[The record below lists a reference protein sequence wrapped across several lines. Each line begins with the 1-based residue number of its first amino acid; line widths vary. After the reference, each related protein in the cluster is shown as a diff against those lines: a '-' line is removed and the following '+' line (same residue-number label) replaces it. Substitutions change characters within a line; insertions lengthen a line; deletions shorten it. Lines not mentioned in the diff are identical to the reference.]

1 MRFTRAKRTANPHA
15 DFIRRIIESP
25 VIRIEKRLEM
35 AAKLVGHNVFV
46 QLLPDTAVILLIDLN
61 NTVNVS
67 VDVVLKH
74 IFDLHGNA
82 FR

>member
-15 DFIRRIIESP
+15 NFVRRIIESP

-67 VDVVLKH
+67 VDIVLKH
-74 IFDLHGNA
+74 IFDLHENA

>member
-1 MRFTRAKRTANPHA
+1 
-15 DFIRRIIESP
+15 
-25 VIRIEKRLEM
+25 M

-67 VDVVLKH
+67 VDIVLKH